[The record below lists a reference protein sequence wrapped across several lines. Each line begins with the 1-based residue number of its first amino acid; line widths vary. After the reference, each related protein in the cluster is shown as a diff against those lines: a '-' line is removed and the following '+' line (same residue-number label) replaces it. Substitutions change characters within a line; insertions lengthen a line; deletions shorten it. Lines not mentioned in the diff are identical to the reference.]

1 MYSYSSL
8 NFHMNFRID
17 SSGLNIQLGDF
28 PDGSAVKNLPL
39 NAGDTGSNPGWE
51 LRAHMPQG
59 S

>member
-8 NFHMNFRID
+8 HFQMNFRID
-17 SSGLNIQLGDF
+17 SSGLHIQLGDF

-39 NAGDTGSNPGWE
+39 NAGDTGSIPGWE

-59 S
+59 N

>member
-28 PDGSAVKNLPL
+28 PDGSAVKNLAL

>member
-8 NFHMNFRID
+8 HFHMNFRID

-28 PDGSAVKNLPL
+28 PDGSTVKNLPL
-39 NAGDTGSNPGWE
+39 NAGDTGLIPGAATTE
-51 LRAHMPQG
+51 SVH